1 MAAPTITQK
10 AERFLRSRWYKL
22 DTAGTLSP
30 AIAHQNW
37 NSEFRLTAQ
46 MAQPVDPSVLQ
57 SAVDKTLPRFPSM
70 SVRLKAGLF
79 WYYFEENDARLVVQ
93 PKDGR
98 LCHPFR
104 KGENNVFLLRVLYDT
119 RSISVEYFHAITDG
133 TGCMIF

>member
-1 MAAPTITQK
+1 MTTPTISQK

-37 NSEFRLTAQ
+37 NSEFHLTAQ

-57 SAVDKTLPRFPSM
+57 SAVDKTLPCFLSM
-70 SVRLKAGLF
+70 PIRLKAVLF

-104 KGENNVFLLRVLYDT
+104 KGENNVFLLWVLYDT

-133 TGCMIF
+133 NGGMFF